1 MTIKLSFQ
9 QQVNFYEMK
18 VPHFGIVLSI
28 CKVQHKEQG
37 RKRSIPVRFGDVLIL
52 SMGLI
57 VNKMGSGEFLA
68 LFRIKFGEGR
78 QIINA
83 GKNIYYI
90 R

>member
-1 MTIKLSFQ
+1 
-9 QQVNFYEMK
+9 MK

-28 CKVQHKEQG
+28 CKIQHKEQG
-37 RKRSIPVRFGDVLIL
+37 RKRSIPVRFGDVLIPLQVL
-52 SMGLI
+52 SEHG
-57 VNKMGSGEFLA
+57 VNSEQNGGGWKSLA

-83 GKNIYYI
+83 GKNIFYI